1 VKKSGS
7 KILGI
12 AAAIAVVIYWGNTI
26 FGGKYSSG
34 GKMPILSCK
43 VGSERT
49 VYNLKDYPIVNN
61 KNREQL
67 NAKGRPYLNLENKN
81 EYRIT
86 RMSTLEFDGF
96 LQLSI
101 IIIDRD
107 TGRLEWIA
115 GDKVRKK
122 GDPNSIRKLGN
133 MRTVAT
139 GICDKVKNKNL

>member
-1 VKKSGS
+1 MKKNGS

-12 AAAIAVVIYWGNTI
+12 AAAIAVVIYWGNVL

-43 VGSERT
+43 VGSKIV

-86 RMSTLEFDGF
+86 VMSSLKFDGF

-107 TGRLEWIA
+107 SGRLEWIE

-122 GDPNSIRKLGN
+122 GDPDSVRKLAN

-139 GICDKVKNKNL
+139 GICDKVKDKNL

>member
-1 VKKSGS
+1 MKKNKS

-12 AAAIAVVIYWGNTI
+12 AAAIAVVIYWGNVL

-43 VGSERT
+43 VGSKRV

-86 RMSTLEFDGF
+86 RMSSLESDGL

-107 TGRLEWIA
+107 SGRLEWIE

-122 GDPNSIRKLGN
+122 GDPDSVRKLAN

-139 GICDKVKNKNL
+139 GICDKVKDKNL

>member
-1 VKKSGS
+1 MKKSRS

-43 VGSERT
+43 VGPET
-49 VYNLKDYPIVNN
+49 IIYNLNDYPIENKKNN
-61 KNREQL
+61 KKL
-67 NAKGRPYLNLENKN
+67 NDSGRPYLNLKNKN

-86 RMSTLEFDGF
+86 KMSSFKIDGY
-96 LQLSI
+96 LQFSVA
-101 IIIDRD
+101 IIDRNS
-107 TGRLEWIA
+107 GRLEFIA
-115 GDKVRKK
+115 SDKVRKK
-122 GDPNSIRKLGN
+122 GDPDSVKKLLN
-133 MRTVAT
+133 TRTVET